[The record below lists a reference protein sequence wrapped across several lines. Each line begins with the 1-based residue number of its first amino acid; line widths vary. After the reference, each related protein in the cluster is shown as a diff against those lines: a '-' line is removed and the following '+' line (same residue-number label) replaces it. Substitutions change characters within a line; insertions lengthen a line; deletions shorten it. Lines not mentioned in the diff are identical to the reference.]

1 MNKKQEIIKKIG
13 NALDTVRPFLMA
25 DGGDISFIELT
36 DDMVVKVQLLGACR
50 LCSMNIQT
58 LKSGVEQ
65 TIKKAIPD
73 IKEVIAVDEEQ
84 VIIT

>member
-1 MNKKQEIIKKIG
+1 MESKNEVISKIN
-13 NALDTVRPFLMA
+13 NALELVRPFLNA

-36 DDMVVKVQLLGACR
+36 DDMVVKVKLLGACR

-65 TIKKAIPD
+65 TIKKTIPEV
-73 IKEVIAVDEEQ
+73 KEVISIDEDET
-84 VIIT
+84 VIH

>member
-1 MNKKQEIIKKIG
+1 
-13 NALDTVRPFLMA
+13 
-25 DGGDISFIELT
+25 
-36 DDMVVKVQLLGACR
+36 MVVKVQLLGACR

-73 IKEVIAVDEEQ
+73 VKEVIAIDEEK
-84 VIIT
+84 VLIA